1 MPAKEAAIE
10 AQQVEGPAQ
19 APPEAADPA
28 KAMIQTEGDVP
39 AVDRGGPTPATATAS
54 QLAFEGDGKGDSS
67 SIDHGVFQPE
77 EYKHACE
84 AAGKEDKWKEMYRN
98 GYTKSDAWASS
109 AKGTMK
115 FDLKKGNSASEAI
128 KSWFRGPT
136 VADFRTISVAEQ
148 LDELRD
154 ELGDHKFDE
163 VFGSAN
169 GAQDK
174 LIPGGQRLQISLA
187 MYTTPFIDQM
197 KAVARQHDD
206 KINKPEAQTPPAITP
221 PEEEKAA
228 RPTNSAQ
235 AKHDTQAGQD
245 TDLANTTELGFG
257 RDDLQRA

>member
-1 MPAKEAAIE
+1 MPEREKAAEGAEVEAP
-10 AQQVEGPAQ
+10 VQ
-19 APPEAADPA
+19 APPEAADPKA
-28 KAMIQTEGDVP
+28 AMIQTEGDVP

-54 QLAFEGDGKGDSS
+54 QLAFEGPAKEDSS
-67 SIDHGVFQPE
+67 AIDHGVFQPE

-84 AAGKEDKWKEMYRN
+84 SSGKEDKWKEQYRN
-98 GYTKSDAWASS
+98 GYTKSDAWSS
-109 AKGTMK
+109 SPKVGMK
-115 FDLKKGNSASEAI
+115 FDLKKGHSASDAI
-128 KSWFRGPT
+128 KSWFKGPT
-136 VADFRTISVAEQ
+136 IADFRTISVAEQ

-174 LIPGGQRLQISLA
+174 AIPGDQRLQISIG

-197 KAVARQHDD
+197 KAVARQHDE
-206 KINKPEAQTPPAITP
+206 KLNKPEAETPAAVTP

-228 RPTNSAQ
+228 RPGKDAA
-235 AKHDTQAGQD
+235 AKHDTQEA
-245 TDLANTTELGFG
+245 DLANTTELGFG

>member
-1 MPAKEAAIE
+1 MPAKESATE
-10 AQQVEGPAQ
+10 VPQVEAPVQ
-19 APPEAADPA
+19 APPEAVDPA
-28 KAMIQTEGDVP
+28 AAMIQSEGEVP

-54 QLAFEGDGKGDSS
+54 QLAFEGTGKADSS
-67 SIDHGVFQPE
+67 GIDHGVFQPE

-84 AAGKEDKWKEMYRN
+84 SGGMADKWQEKYRN
-98 GYTKSDAWASS
+98 GYTKADAWSTS
-109 AKGTMK
+109 AKAGMK
-115 FDLKKGNSASEAI
+115 FDLKKGNSASESI
-128 KSWFRGPT
+128 KAWFRGPT
-136 VADFRTISVAEQ
+136 IADFRTISVAEQ

-154 ELGDHKFDE
+154 ELGDNKFDE

-169 GAQDK
+169 GEQDK

-206 KINKPEAQTPPAITP
+206 KINKPEAQTPPAVTP

-228 RPTNSAQ
+228 RPGTHAQ
-235 AKHDTQAGQD
+235 AKHDTQHEQD

>member
-1 MPAKEAAIE
+1 M
-10 AQQVEGPAQ
+10 Q

-28 KAMIQTEGDVP
+28 AAMIQTEGDVP

-54 QLAFEGDGKGDSS
+54 QLAFGEGKADSS
-67 SIDHGVFQPE
+67 GIDHGVFQPE

-84 AAGKEDKWKEMYRN
+84 AAGQEDKWKENYRN
-98 GYTKSDAWASS
+98 GYTKSDAWSS
-109 AKGTMK
+109 SPKVGMK
-115 FDLKKGNSASEAI
+115 FDLKKGHSASEAI

-136 VADFRTISVAEQ
+136 IADFRTISVAEQ

-169 GAQDK
+169 GAHDK
-174 LIPGGQRLQISLA
+174 LIPGGQRLQIALP

-197 KAVARQHDD
+197 KAVARQHDE
-206 KINKPEAQTPPAITP
+206 KLNKPEAQTPPAVTP

-235 AKHDTQAGQD
+235 AKHDTQHGQD
-245 TDLANTTELGFG
+245 NDLADKTELGFG